1 IPFNLDQMV
10 SSAPLPLA
18 IKAAQVPSP
27 SKHACEDCHAAIYK
41 SYSSTP
47 MALTTGSAADH
58 LIAGSFLHQ
67 PSGVTYRTFLKDG
80 KAYLG
85 YRREGF
91 PQLAGE
97 QELRYYVGSGAIGRG
112 YIYSIEGYWYQTPI
126 NFYSHKKVWD

>member
-1 IPFNLDQMV
+1 MFNPSLCGRYALVCSLAVILFNLRPMV
-10 SSAPLPLA
+10 LPALASQAPP
-18 IKAAQVPSP
+18 VPSP
-27 SKHACEDCHAAIYK
+27 SKHACADCHAAIYK

-97 QELRYYVGSGAIGRG
+97 QELKYYVGSGAI
-112 YIYSIEGYWYQTPI
+112 
-126 NFYSHKKVWD
+126 